1 MAYVYVHQKNS
12 ESNIKGAKNEFESEY
27 FNRSSNIRTSFNIP
41 KLFDLPKYLGHM

>member
-41 KLFDLPKYLGHM
+41 TGVLVTKTTWL

>member
-1 MAYVYVHQKNS
+1 MMAYVYVHQKNS

-41 KLFDLPKYLGHM
+41 RIELSEFE